1 MAEPFELLE
10 TIRWT
15 ADGGFFLLDR
25 HLHRIEQSA
34 AYFQYQCST
43 SHLRSH
49 LEHAVA
55 GSSGAQRV
63 RLLLARNGD
72 IRVECTP
79 LVSDAIARTAMLAIA
94 ASPIDPRDPFLFH
107 KTTNREVYLHAR
119 RPDCDDVVLWNPD
132 HQVTESTIA
141 NIVVEIDGRRVTP
154 PVDCGLLAGTF
165 RAELLESGAI
175 QESIVTLDELRAASG
190 LWLINSVRE
199 WWPATLHRDR

>member
-15 ADGGFFLLDR
+15 PDGGFFLLDR
-25 HLHRIEQSA
+25 HLRRMNQSA
-34 AYFQYQCST
+34 AHFNYQCST
-43 SHLRSH
+43 SRRRDH
-49 LEHAVA
+49 LERAVA
-55 GSSGAQRV
+55 GASGAQRV
-63 RLLLARNGD
+63 RLLLATRGD

-79 LVSDAIARTAMLAIA
+79 LESDAATRTARLGIA

-107 KTTNREVYLHAR
+107 KTTNREVYRHAR

-132 HQVTESTIA
+132 RQVTESTIA
-141 NIVVEIDGRRVTP
+141 NIVVDIGGRRVTP
-154 PVDCGLLAGTF
+154 PVQCGLLAGTF

-175 QESIVTLDELRAASG
+175 QESIVTLDELQSASR